1 MGMVKSGAASFDGRW
16 IKTYFFFSRIVGERD
31 RDRLLAQGIPLNT
44 LNGFRGNEE
53 L

>member
-16 IKTYFFFSRIVGERD
+16 IKTYFSRIVGERD

-44 LNGFRGNEE
+44 LDGFRGNEE